1 MLHSTPRGWAFTNI
15 DFSPHREQTQQ
26 VKVLKRLGLG
36 RGRKR
41 DVSENVDVTV
51 TGFAQADKDEE
62 GDHPQNMLD
71 AMRRAVNEGG
81 YKGLYKGMN
90 VSLQG

>member
-1 MLHSTPRGWAFTNI
+1 
-15 DFSPHREQTQQ
+15 
-26 VKVLKRLGLG
+26 
-36 RGRKR
+36 
-41 DVSENVDVTV
+41 VSESEDVTL

-62 GDHPQNMLD
+62 GDHPRNMLD

-90 VSLQG
+90 VSLPGQALFSFESGYGRILLEISEFREKNGSSLRLVF

>member
-15 DFSPHREQTQQ
+15 DFRPHREQTQQ
-26 VKVLKRLGLG
+26 VKVLKGCVWG

-41 DVSENVDVTV
+41 DVSEKVDVTV

-62 GDHPQNMLD
+62 GDHPRNMLD